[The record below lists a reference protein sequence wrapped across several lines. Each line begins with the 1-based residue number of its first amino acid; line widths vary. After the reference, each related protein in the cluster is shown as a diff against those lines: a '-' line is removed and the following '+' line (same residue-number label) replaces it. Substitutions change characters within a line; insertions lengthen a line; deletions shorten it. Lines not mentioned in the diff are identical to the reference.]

1 MLAISKGCHGELY
14 LKNGAELETDEGQV
28 GVADAS
34 GSSAQEKVPAKVE
47 VSGSGSRWMVKRLL
61 IPLNADARGEVWIKD
76 NGLVMVA
83 DQFSLAS
90 DGALHLAGGTLV
102 VSSTFTKP
110 GGTFDFA
117 SGTLELRFDVVA
129 NSTGPLGSPINL
141 GPGRYLKAKNLTLP
155 GYDTRLNLQG
165 GRLDTGTLTKDQ
177 GNLTDTAE
185 STLSVNNLQGF
196 STLHL
201 LGTMRVGDYN
211 RYSSGN
217 LTVGGGGG
225 NVNSLTVDKSLT
237 VAGGKATLNSPGQLT
252 VGDVLKLQDQYCTLN
267 VNGGS
272 KLTVKSLDASAGK
285 LNLQGGEITINGGVL
300 KPPSGAEYVL
310 DAYSPVSLILT
321 NGGTASFLGKLTIG
335 DTQAEGSPTS
345 TLRQTGGVVN
355 VAGDYLMVGKSKG
368 YGTEGRG
375 TYNLEGTGQ
384 LNANGDFEGVGYHG
398 QGTFN
403 LNGGTNRASKYLYI
417 GWGSTG
423 RGTYNVNS
431 GTLTVGDSLC
441 VGGSVGQAGGTGT
454 LNVAGGSASVTNTLK
469 LWSGGTLN
477 LSGGSLSTASLDLSQ
492 GTFNWTG
499 GGLTLTGGSNPFCG
513 QAFAVPSGRTLS
525 TSGALNIGYGSSLT
539 AGSGGTVGASGQTI
553 YVGRGGPGTLSVP
566 GGGTVLSGGGSVGY
580 DATGTATVSGTGKW
594 TNSGNLV
601 VGQTGTGTLNVQ
613 SGGTVSNVV
622 GYVGHS
628 TGGSGTVT
636 VDGSGSKWTNSSAL
650 YVGKTSTGTLN
661 VQNGATGS
669 SNEAFLGFGSAA
681 NGTVKV
687 DGNGS
692 QWSCPGRVFVGYTGT
707 GALKADH
714 QGKVS
719 AGNLYLGGTP
729 DAPGKWSTLTVDH
742 AGQVTVNGTLKVWSP
757 GVFSMMDYDAQ
768 VTTKSLDAQGAVID
782 VNKGTF
788 TVNGGSVTGTDMT
801 VQGGEHCQFYV
812 KSAPQGTLSGRL
824 TVGDVTQGNLTQENS
839 SLTLGSTLTLGA
851 NSDVRGNYLLQ
862 GTSTLN
868 GTTAVLGASG
878 TGKVTQTGGSC
889 YLKNNLYLGNATAS
903 SYGSYAMNENDGT
916 ATSLSVYSLIDGN
929 HGTGYVEQSRGTAD
943 IRGSLYLGYASGGK
957 GTYSY
962 SSTTGPATVAGQAY
976 VGYGGTG
983 LLSHR
988 SGTMTYKGTLRVG
1001 NSQGSDGTY
1010 KLQSGT
1016 LQNDAAYQVIGYQG
1030 KGTFEQTGGTNQVN
1044 KYLYL
1049 AEGSTG
1055 SGTYK
1060 MTGGTATVGTNLCV
1074 GGNNGAAG
1082 GPATLTV
1089 DNGELRVT
1097 STLIVWGKG
1106 TVTING
1112 GKVYADIVDNTHGG
1126 TFNLNGGELHVREF
1140 RGNLN
1145 NNGGTVCPG
1154 ESPGTMTITG
1164 DFTQGPGGTLQIE
1177 LSDVFDVLTVG
1188 GQVSLGG
1195 NLQVLLYNGFTLTA
1209 GLSFDCLNWGS
1220 LVGTF
1225 DALGLPA
1232 LPDGV
1237 GWDLSSLYTSGQL
1250 NLANL
1255 LGPFD
1260 VSGTVRD
1267 VLLNGLPGVQVT
1279 ATGTTTASTTTDAQ
1293 GNYALSLPVG
1303 PYTLTPVKFG
1313 STFLPATKAVVVA
1326 GNQTGVDFA
1335 VTGAP
1340 ATYSLRG
1347 TVRDAGGNR
1356 LAGVTMTLTDPTN
1369 PTDRTDLTDETG
1381 AYSFAGA
1388 VAGGYTVTPSLTNY
1402 TFAPGSRPVVV
1413 GPDQTDVDFTGTAAP
1428 YAVSGKVLDGT
1439 GAAVAGV
1446 LVALSDPTDPTAR
1459 TDLTDANGA
1468 YAFPNLVAGTYTVT
1482 PSRLESTFTPAS
1494 RSVTVGPSQSNVD
1507 FVGAVTG
1514 YTVSGTLTTGGLP
1527 LVGATVALS
1536 DPTNPTDR
1544 TDTTDAAGAYSFA
1557 GVAAG
1562 TYDVTPSKAAYGF
1575 TPGSLAVIVGPDQTG
1590 VDFAGTQQVYSVS
1603 GVVTDSDAQPLAG
1616 VQVTANGHTLDT
1628 GADGAYTLPDLPS
1641 GTYDVTVSLAEHAF
1655 TPASQSVTVGPD
1667 QVGINFVGTENG
1679 YTISGVVKDGADQPL
1694 AGVTVT
1700 LTDPSD
1706 PTERTDTTDATGAY
1720 SFDSA
1725 PAGAYAVTP
1734 TLEEHTFAPATQPVT
1749 VGPDRTDVNFTGTA
1763 NTYAVSGTVTDA
1775 SDQPLEGV
1783 VVRVSDPTDPTER
1796 TDTTDAAGAYN
1807 LTGLVA
1813 GTYSVVPAKEQTVF
1827 TPTHQTVTVGP
1838 DQTGVDFAGAAD
1850 EDLDGITSVI
1860 EAAVSATG
1868 DGNGDG
1874 IPDAEQGNVVS
1885 LPNAEDGSYVTL
1897 AVAQGLT
1904 LVNTFAYPSPDSG
1917 LPQNVDLPVG
1927 AVSFALQG
1935 VTPGGSATVTMTL
1948 HTATP
1953 VTTYYKYGPTA
1964 DNTEPHWYEFLYD
1977 GTTGAE
1983 INGNVI
1989 TLHFVDGQ
1997 RGDWDLTANGTIVD
2011 PGGPALPP
2019 GAPVTLGSDG
2029 NQFSLIAVPAVPGGF
2044 APFTA
2049 GLLDHTSSSYLVRW
2063 NPNSP
2068 MGGAAPYWN
2077 YQYLYDPLGTGERVG
2092 NLYFGSAELA
2102 RGAGY
2107 WHRAQNAYA
2116 GTFES
2121 HTDTLEVPA
2130 YPGQGDYLYW
2140 NLNGNPYTTTL
2151 TFSSLS
2157 VVSGGTVRSL
2167 ADAANAGV
2175 CGSFGWR
2182 YPNPSVGYQL
2192 VAVPGAYP
2200 GAGNEVP
2207 AGAGFWTYFNQ
2218 NATLR
2223 FNPPGAPGLPQTVHK
2238 PTPTKAASER
2248 HWVVQLKARQA
2259 GRRDDCNYFGTASRA
2274 QDLPKPPVPPEGDY
2288 VGITFVEPGRQGP
2301 ATRQAAQLR
2310 ESAAGASNQW
2320 EFVVETNSAERVELT
2335 WPDLS
2340 EVPNELA
2347 LYLEDLESSRRIY
2360 LRTQT
2365 AYRFAPAGRAHR
2377 FRITADPRSEGA
2389 LRISSVSV
2397 RPDGR
2402 GPGTRSVTFSLSQ
2415 PAAVQVRVLT
2425 ATGRTLLQ
2433 AQLGAA
2439 QPGLNTVPLTARDA
2453 RSALARGQ
2461 YLCELVAA
2469 TPEGRA
2475 ARHVTPFTVH

>member
-1 MLAISKGCHGELY
+1 M
-14 LKNGAELETDEGQV
+14 
-28 GVADAS
+28 
-34 GSSAQEKVPAKVE
+34 
-47 VSGSGSRWMVKRLL
+47 
-61 IPLNADARGEVWIKD
+61 
-76 NGLVMVA
+76 
-83 DQFSLAS
+83 
-90 DGALHLAGGTLV
+90 
-102 VSSTFTKP
+102 
-110 GGTFDFA
+110 
-117 SGTLELRFDVVA
+117 
-129 NSTGPLGSPINL
+129 
-141 GPGRYLKAKNLTLP
+141 
-155 GYDTRLNLQG
+155 
-165 GRLDTGTLTKDQ
+165 
-177 GNLTDTAE
+177 
-185 STLSVNNLQGF
+185 
-196 STLHL
+196 
-201 LGTMRVGDYN
+201 
-211 RYSSGN
+211 
-217 LTVGGGGG
+217 
-225 NVNSLTVDKSLT
+225 
-237 VAGGKATLNSPGQLT
+237 
-252 VGDVLKLQDQYCTLN
+252 
-267 VNGGS
+267 
-272 KLTVKSLDASAGK
+272 
-285 LNLQGGEITINGGVL
+285 
-300 KPPSGAEYVL
+300 
-310 DAYSPVSLILT
+310 
-321 NGGTASFLGKLTIG
+321 
-335 DTQAEGSPTS
+335 
-345 TLRQTGGVVN
+345 
-355 VAGDYLMVGKSKG
+355 
-368 YGTEGRG
+368 
-375 TYNLEGTGQ
+375 
-384 LNANGDFEGVGYHG
+384 
-398 QGTFN
+398 
-403 LNGGTNRASKYLYI
+403 
-417 GWGSTG
+417 
-423 RGTYNVNS
+423 
-431 GTLTVGDSLC
+431 
-441 VGGSVGQAGGTGT
+441 
-454 LNVAGGSASVTNTLK
+454 
-469 LWSGGTLN
+469 
-477 LSGGSLSTASLDLSQ
+477 
-492 GTFNWTG
+492 
-499 GGLTLTGGSNPFCG
+499 
-513 QAFAVPSGRTLS
+513 
-525 TSGALNIGYGSSLT
+525 
-539 AGSGGTVGASGQTI
+539 
-553 YVGRGGPGTLSVP
+553 
-566 GGGTVLSGGGSVGY
+566 
-580 DATGTATVSGTGKW
+580 
-594 TNSGNLV
+594 
-601 VGQTGTGTLNVQ
+601 
-613 SGGTVSNVV
+613 
-622 GYVGHS
+622 
-628 TGGSGTVT
+628 
-636 VDGSGSKWTNSSAL
+636 
-650 YVGKTSTGTLN
+650 
-661 VQNGATGS
+661 
-669 SNEAFLGFGSAA
+669 
-681 NGTVKV
+681 
-687 DGNGS
+687 
-692 QWSCPGRVFVGYTGT
+692 
-707 GALKADH
+707 
-714 QGKVS
+714 
-719 AGNLYLGGTP
+719 
-729 DAPGKWSTLTVDH
+729 
-742 AGQVTVNGTLKVWSP
+742 
-757 GVFSMMDYDAQ
+757 
-768 VTTKSLDAQGAVID
+768 
-782 VNKGTF
+782 
-788 TVNGGSVTGTDMT
+788 
-801 VQGGEHCQFYV
+801 
-812 KSAPQGTLSGRL
+812 
-824 TVGDVTQGNLTQENS
+824 
-839 SLTLGSTLTLGA
+839 
-851 NSDVRGNYLLQ
+851 
-862 GTSTLN
+862 
-868 GTTAVLGASG
+868 
-878 TGKVTQTGGSC
+878 
-889 YLKNNLYLGNATAS
+889 
-903 SYGSYAMNENDGT
+903 
-916 ATSLSVYSLIDGN
+916 
-929 HGTGYVEQSRGTAD
+929 
-943 IRGSLYLGYASGGK
+943 
-957 GTYSY
+957 
-962 SSTTGPATVAGQAY
+962 
-976 VGYGGTG
+976 
-983 LLSHR
+983 
-988 SGTMTYKGTLRVG
+988 
-1001 NSQGSDGTY
+1001 
-1010 KLQSGT
+1010 
-1016 LQNDAAYQVIGYQG
+1016 
-1030 KGTFEQTGGTNQVN
+1030 
-1044 KYLYL
+1044 
-1049 AEGSTG
+1049 
-1055 SGTYK
+1055 
-1060 MTGGTATVGTNLCV
+1060 
-1074 GGNNGAAG
+1074 
-1082 GPATLTV
+1082 
-1089 DNGELRVT
+1089 
-1097 STLIVWGKG
+1097 
-1106 TVTING
+1106 
-1112 GKVYADIVDNTHGG
+1112 
-1126 TFNLNGGELHVREF
+1126 
-1140 RGNLN
+1140 
-1145 NNGGTVCPG
+1145 
-1154 ESPGTMTITG
+1154 
-1164 DFTQGPGGTLQIE
+1164 
-1177 LSDVFDVLTVG
+1177 
-1188 GQVSLGG
+1188 
-1195 NLQVLLYNGFTLTA
+1195 
-1209 GLSFDCLNWGS
+1209 
-1220 LVGTF
+1220 
-1225 DALGLPA
+1225 
-1232 LPDGV
+1232 
-1237 GWDLSSLYTSGQL
+1237 
-1250 NLANL
+1250 
-1255 LGPFD
+1255 
-1260 VSGTVRD
+1260 
-1267 VLLNGLPGVQVT
+1267 
-1279 ATGTTTASTTTDAQ
+1279 
-1293 GNYALSLPVG
+1293 
-1303 PYTLTPVKFG
+1303 
-1313 STFLPATKAVVVA
+1313 
-1326 GNQTGVDFA
+1326 
-1335 VTGAP
+1335 
-1340 ATYSLRG
+1340 
-1347 TVRDAGGNR
+1347 
-1356 LAGVTMTLTDPTN
+1356 
-1369 PTDRTDLTDETG
+1369 
-1381 AYSFAGA
+1381 
-1388 VAGGYTVTPSLTNY
+1388 
-1402 TFAPGSRPVVV
+1402 
-1413 GPDQTDVDFTGTAAP
+1413 DFTGTAAP

-1482 PSRLESTFTPAS
+1482 PSKAESTFTPAS
-1494 RSVTVGPSQSNVD
+1494 RSATVGPSQSNVD
-1507 FVGAVTG
+1507 FTVATTT
-1514 YTVSGTLTTGGLP
+1514 YSVSGTVTDASGPLAGVTVTAGGQTATTGANGTYTLSGL
-1527 LVGATVALS
+1527 V
-1536 DPTNPTDR
+1536 
-1544 TDTTDAAGAYSFA
+1544 
-1557 GVAAG
+1557 AG

-1700 LTDPSD
+1700 LSD
-1706 PTERTDTTDATGAY
+1706 PTDPTDLTDTTDATGAY